1 MAETRYTHCQ
11 RCMKELE
18 VRKAVYLNWD
28 TDTKTFSRPDWD
40 NEDDVFR
47 FGLDCAKKLLDP
59 KFDTLKEIRT
69 SRKLWNWFG
78 HKPS

>member
-1 MAETRYTHCQ
+1 MTETRYTNCQ
-11 RCMKELE
+11 RCAKEME
-18 VRKAVYLNWD
+18 VRKAVHLNWD
-28 TDTKTFSRPDWD
+28 YDTKTFSRYNGGD
-40 NEDDVFR
+40 NYYS
-47 FGLDCAKKLLDP
+47 FGADCAKKLLDP